1 MHVAEEESDF
11 MRFASSTPLPVIAL
25 AVALITAPSI
35 IGAQNRTG
43 VLKITTSPP
52 GATIEVDGQAYGQ
65 TPGIFELSAGEHRL
79 LIKRPGY
86 KSVVRTVIIKQD
98 RILRTTVKLEA
109 AKAAAKAPKAKPR
122 KTDDEDIRVHETGD
136 DEADSGPGTV
146 VVVTSPPGLTVF
158 MNEFIVPQATP
169 VAFDVKA
176 GVYELAIQQDGETV
190 YRKTVYVQAGRT
202 LELDLLIKKVR
213 KIDYSD
219 PWK

>member
-1 MHVAEEESDF
+1 
-11 MRFASSTPLPVIAL
+11 MRFGCCLYSILLLTTGLVAGPVDL
-25 AVALITAPSI
+25 
-35 IGAQNRTG
+35 GAQNRTG
-43 VLKITTSPP
+43 VIKIVTNPP
-52 GATIEVDGQAYGQ
+52 GATIEVDGQNYGQ
-65 TPGIFELSAGEHRL
+65 TPGIFELPVGEHRVL
-79 LIKRPGY
+79 VKRPGY
-86 KSVVRTVIIKQD
+86 KPVVRTVIIKQD
-98 RILRTTVKLEA
+98 RILRTTIKLQA
-109 AKAAAKAPKAKPR
+109 AKKPVKAPKKPAA
-122 KTDDEDIRVHETGD
+122 DGDPEDIRVHETGD
-136 DEADSGPGTV
+136 NEPDSGPGTV

>member
-1 MHVAEEESDF
+1 
-11 MRFASSTPLPVIAL
+11 MRFSIPSRLAL
-25 AVALITAPSI
+25 LLCSAVLVGPGALE
-35 IGAQNRTG
+35 AQNRTG
-43 VLKITTSPP
+43 VVKITTDPP
-52 GATIEVDGQAYGQ
+52 GATVEVDGRIYGQ
-65 TPGIFELSAGEHRL
+65 SPQILELPVGEHRV

-86 KSVVRTVIIKQD
+86 QNVLKTVIVNQD
-98 RILRTTVKLEA
+98 RILRTTVKLVPEKPP
-109 AKAAAKAPKAKPR
+109 AKTAPRPTPA
-122 KTDDEDIRVHETGD
+122 TDDEDIRVHETGD
-136 DEADSGPGTV
+136 NEPDSGPGTV

-176 GVYELAIQQDGETV
+176 GVYELAIQQEGETV
-190 YRKTVYVQAGRT
+190 YRRTVYVRAGRT

>member
-1 MHVAEEESDF
+1 MRLAQKESDG
-11 MRFASSTPLPVIAL
+11 MRSKSFLLGAIVAAFVVLGAPVPLD
-25 AVALITAPSI
+25 
-35 IGAQNRTG
+35 AQNRTG
-43 VLKITTSPP
+43 VLKINTNPP
-52 GATIEVDGQAYGQ
+52 GATVEVDGRVYGQ
-65 TPGIFELSAGEHRL
+65 SPQIIELPAGKHRVL
-79 LIKRPGY
+79 LKRPGY
-86 KSVVRTVIIKQD
+86 ESVVRTVIIKQD
-98 RILRTTVKLEA
+98 RILRTTVRLEPTRA
-109 AKAAAKAPKAKPR
+109 PVKAPPR
-122 KTDDEDIRVHETGD
+122 PAPGAEDEDDIRVHETGD
-136 DEADSGPGTV
+136 NEPDAGPGTV